1 MIPTA
6 AELDAWL
13 ETLRQ
18 GYATKEMLPRVIDA
32 YKRLLKVAEAAR
44 PCVEVQPAGTQI
56 RDIYGDW
63 VDGEGSY
70 IVASGEYERLDEL
83 EQALDALET
92 PMPETEGKR

>member
-32 YKRLLKVAEAAR
+32 YKRLLKVAETA
-44 PCVEVQPAGTQI
+44 QQ
-56 RDIYGDW
+56 W
-63 VDGEGSY
+63 VDTEELWRNGAIPGE
-70 IVASGEYERLDEL
+70 LMD
-83 EQALDALET
+83 ALDALE
-92 PMPETEGKR
+92 EKGD

>member
-32 YKRLLKVAEAAR
+32 YKRLLKVAEAA
-44 PCVEVQPAGTQI
+44 QQ
-56 RDIYGDW
+56 W
-63 VDGEGSY
+63 VDTEELWRNGAIPGE
-70 IVASGEYERLDEL
+70 LMD
-83 EQALDALET
+83 ALDALEA
-92 PMPETEGKR
+92 PMPETEGK

>member
-32 YKRLLKVAEAAR
+32 YKRLLKVAETA
-44 PCVEVQPAGTQI
+44 QQ
-56 RDIYGDW
+56 W
-63 VDGEGSY
+63 VDTEELWRNGAIPGE
-70 IVASGEYERLDEL
+70 LMD
-83 EQALDALET
+83 ALDALEA
-92 PMPETEGKR
+92 PMPETEGK